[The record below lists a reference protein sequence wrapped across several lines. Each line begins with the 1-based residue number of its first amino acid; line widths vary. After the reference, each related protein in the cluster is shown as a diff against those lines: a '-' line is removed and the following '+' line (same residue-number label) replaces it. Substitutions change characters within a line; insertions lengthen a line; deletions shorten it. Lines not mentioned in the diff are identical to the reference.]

1 MSGGHAVAWSLR
13 AEGVRHAFSVPG
25 ESYIALLGRIEGRP
39 RRSPSSPTGTRAAP
53 ASWPRP
59 TARPPAR
66 RACAWSTRGPGATN
80 ASIGVHLA
88 RYDSTPLILLIGQVA
103 RSHRGKE
110 AGQEID
116 YTHFFG
122 SIAKWVIEIND
133 PREVP
138 RIMAR
143 AFHVARSGRPGPV
156 VVSLPRDMLEEEADI
171 AMVEPYPE
179 VRPSPDPELIREMVE
194 RVNRAG
200 KPVFAGGFRRPVRA
214 RR

>member
-13 AEGVRHAFSVPG
+13 NEGVRHAFSVPG
-25 ESYIALLGRIEGRP
+25 ESYIALLDGLRDVSEITLITNRHEG
-39 RRSPSSPTGTRAAP
+39 SACLMAEAYGKTTRTP
-53 ASWPRP
+53 GV
-59 TARPPAR
+59 
-66 RACAWSTRGPGATN
+66 CMVTRGPGATN

-103 RSHRGKE
+103 RAHRGRE
-110 AGQEID
+110 SGQEID

-171 AMVEPYPE
+171 AMVDPYPA
-179 VRPSPDPELIREMVE
+179 VRPSPDPELVRDMVE
-194 RVNRAG
+194 RVNQADEAG
-200 KPVFAGGFRRPVRA
+200 VAGGFRHPIRPRP
-214 RR
+214 